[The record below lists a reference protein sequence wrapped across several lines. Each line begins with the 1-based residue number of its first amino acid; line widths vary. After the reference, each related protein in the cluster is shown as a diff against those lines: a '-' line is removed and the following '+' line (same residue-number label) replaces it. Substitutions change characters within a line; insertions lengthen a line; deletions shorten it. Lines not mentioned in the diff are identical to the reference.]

1 MSITSESAIET
12 EIMAL
17 ENRLAVLRAAQAALK
32 ACPRNVAQPKPG
44 DRMPDGT
51 VYVGVSPSNGRPF
64 YAMPQDLPDP
74 HTWAS
79 AKTAAAAQKFG
90 GHADWRVPT
99 KTELAALYRAKNAIG
114 GFQCGQHWYWASSET
129 NSDDSWLLGISV
141 GIQYQDLF
149 SNDDPNRV
157 RCVRSG

>member
-64 YAMPQDLPDP
+64 YAMPQDLPDL
-74 HTWAS
+74 HTWDCAQS
-79 AKTAAAAQKFG
+79 CAAAQTFG
-90 GHADWRVPT
+90 GHTDWRVPT
-99 KTELAALYRAKNAIG
+99 RTEFDALYRAQEAIG
-114 GFQCGQHWYWASSET
+114 GFQRDWYWSSSEL
-129 NSDDSWLLGISV
+129 NSGSAWAQV
-141 GIQYQDLF
+141 F
-149 SNDDPNRV
+149 SDGEQPIGSKVYNGRV

>member
-17 ENRLAVLRAAQAALK
+17 ENRLAVLKAAQAALK
-32 ACPRNVAQPKPG
+32 ARPGNVAQPKRG

-51 VYVGVSPSNGRPF
+51 VYVGVLPSNGRPL

-79 AKTAAAAQKFG
+79 AKTAAAAQRFG

-99 KTELAALYRAKNAIG
+99 KTELAALFGAQNAIG
-114 GFQCGQHWYWASSET
+114 VFQREWYWSSTEY
-129 NSDDSWLLGISV
+129 NNNNAWYQYV
-141 GIQYQDLF
+141 GNGYRD
-149 SNDDPNRV
+149 NDNKSHTGRV